1 MSTTQ
6 FDSGQMTS
14 SFVGSSELLAEAWE
28 ASQSAYNNN
37 SNFYRNES
45 KGVVFIA
52 FPGSQSVEDLVTDSM
67 FGECEI
73 NKGNELFA
81 SMKDTNVDPPVPAL
95 VHEGFLRRF
104 LRISQGGSDL
114 QSTISNAEKE
124 GKIIVFT
131 GHSLGGAIATLST
144 LWMLEKR
151 QRQRSPPFC
160 ITFGCP
166 LVGDTKLSQAVRRE
180 NWSGNFCHVISR
192 HDIVPRIL
200 LSPLKSIRSALR
212 ALLPFWWKS
221 MITTSTSKCD
231 VNKMPHPLSQDEAQS
246 FVQRVIERA
255 SQVVN
260 YASAAAVASA
270 NLLLGGMKNVIKHS
284 PYRPFGAYVFCS
296 TSGAACIDNFEA
308 TLQMLYFT
316 LQTRETI
323 EHISGA
329 CIIEHTQYFKTLEHI
344 SHNIGHAGAFSRL
357 VISDASS
364 PYEVGIAMQ
373 LEALGVGMENVQ
385 ARLALQV
392 AGESEHRLNKNSAEQ
407 AVKLGKIQS
416 TLAELEWYKMLCADN
431 DQKELAGYYDSFK
444 QQKSNKH
451 FKANVNRLDLAGFW
465 DQTIEMVERHE
476 LPEDFQS
483 QNKWINAGTAYRM
496 LVEPLDI
503 ANYYR
508 LGKHEDSGHY
518 LAHGRPRRYR
528 VLQKWLEEKER
539 IRKRVPLRRSQPAS
553 LTRDSCFWAY
563 FEEARFDLRILKE
576 KQPADPAITAKLKNF
591 EERVMQMIDR
601 YEVSSEIFLKNCSFM
616 KWWETRKE
624 ILSAEDRLNSRLYDF
639 MEGDGFKSYT
649 RTLD

>member
-14 SFVGSSELLAEAWE
+14 SFVGSSEFLVEAWE
-28 ASQSAYNNN
+28 ASRSAYNSN
-37 SNFYRNES
+37 SSFNRNES

-52 FPGSQSVEDLVTDSM
+52 FPGSQSVEDFVTDSM

-95 VHEGFLRRF
+95 
-104 LRISQGGSDL
+104 
-114 QSTISNAEKE
+114 ISNAEKE

-180 NWSGNFCHVISR
+180 NWSGNFYHVISR

-200 LSPLKSIRSALR
+200 LSPLQSIHRPLRS
-212 ALLPFWWKS
+212 LLPFWWKS
-221 MITTSTSKCD
+221 MTKPSTSKYD
-231 VNKMPHPLSQDEAQS
+231 VNKTRHPLSQDEARS
-246 FVQRVIERA
+246 FVQRVIDHA

-260 YASAAAVASA
+260 YASAAVAAPA
-270 NLLLGGMKNVIKHS
+270 NLLLGGMKNVIKRS

-296 TSGAACIDNFEA
+296 TSGAACIDNFDA

-316 LQTRETI
+316 LQTKEKTLNK
-323 EHISGA
+323 ISGA
-329 CIIEHTQYFKTLEHI
+329 CIIEHTEYFKTLENI
-344 SHNIGHAGAFSRL
+344 SQNIGNAGAFSRL

-373 LEALGVGMENVQ
+373 LESLGVGMKNVQ

-392 AGESEHRLNKNSAEQ
+392 AGESEHTLNKNSAEQ

-416 TLAELEWYKMLCADN
+416 AMAELEWYKTLCADN
-431 DQKELAGYYDSFK
+431 DQKELPDYYDSFK
-444 QQKSNKH
+444 QHKSEKD

-476 LPEDFQS
+476 LPEDFQT

-528 VLQKWLEEKER
+528 VLQKWLEEKQR
-539 IRKRVPLRRSQPAS
+539 IRSRAPQRRIQPAS
-553 LTRDSCFWAY
+553 LTRDSCFWTHL
-563 FEEARFDLRILKE
+563 EEARFDLRILKE

-591 EERVMQMIDR
+591 GERVMQMIDR
-601 YEVSSEIFLKNCSFM
+601 YEVSSEIFLKKCSFL
-616 KWWETRKE
+616 KWWETCEE
-624 ILSAEDRLNSRLYDF
+624 ILSPEDRLNSRLYKF
-639 MEGDGFKSYT
+639 MEGDGLKSYT